1 MKIEFTKEQ
10 FEKLIVLSLTGNIV
24 ANSFREDE
32 PIIEYDEITEYLLS
46 CAKEFGLSDM
56 VDYDKENNE
65 YFPSDETQEQVV
77 ELLEVYDSNVFVDD
91 LINSLTYRDMANKY
105 GEDKIEAMSEDE
117 FVAKK
122 EPIFKK
128 YSDEIDENGVEN
140 LYIK

>member
-32 PIIEYDEITEYLLS
+32 PILEYDEITEYLLS
-46 CAKEFGLSDM
+46 CAKEFGLSNM
-56 VDYDKENNE
+56 VDYDKETNE

-91 LINSLTYRDMANKY
+91 LINSLTYRDMTNKY

>member
-24 ANSFREDE
+24 ANSFSEDE
-32 PIIEYDEITEYLLS
+32 PILEYDEITEYLLS
-46 CAKEFGLSDM
+46 CAKEFGLSNM
-56 VDYDKENNE
+56 VDYDKETNE

-91 LINSLTYRDMANKY
+91 LINSLTYRDMTNKY